1 MEPDSE
7 ENHVGKLESLWL
19 VGPFSEMGEQDGEGI
34 LYSLLDHV
42 KRKSI
47 ESRRWSR
54 GPENTEPGVQE
65 PEWVP

>member
-7 ENHVGKLESLWL
+7 ENHVGGLESLWL
-19 VGPFSEMGEQDGEGI
+19 VGPFSEMEQDGEGI

-42 KRKSI
+42 RRKSI
-47 ESRRWSR
+47 ESGRWSR
-54 GPENTEPGVQE
+54 EPENTEPGVQE